1 MLDQMQVFNE
11 YVMPA
16 TIETLDQ
23 LVDKFNSASA
33 GAIRLTTQ
41 GFDGDFFQSSFFA
54 SLHSAQRR
62 VDRYGTNSAVSTTDL
77 TQHKGVSVK
86 VAGGFG
92 PILFEPSQLTWLQ
105 KPTAEGIA
113 VISQNFAEIILKDQ
127 LNTAILALVAAIS
140 NHSNATYNAATAVSP
155 AQGVGPRALNKA
167 HAKFGD
173 HSGTIVAEVMT
184 GSVFHKFVDQALV
197 NSNRLFQANNVQV
210 VDILGRPYIVTDAP
224 GLYEDR
230 SPGNDYEKILGLTDS
245 AAVVSDGGDVITNV
259 MTTNGKERI
268 ETTFQADYSFEL
280 GLKGYAWD
288 MTNGGKSPT
297 DAELG
302 TGSNW
307 DIVTTSIKHTAGVI
321 AIGDAVA
328 VATPGTN
335 NGTVF

>member
-1 MLDQMQVFNE
+1 MLDQMQVFND

-23 LVDKFNSASA
+23 LVDKFNAASA

-41 GFDGDFFQSSFFA
+41 GFSGDFFQASFFA

-62 VDRYGTNSAVSTTDL
+62 VDRYGTNSAVATTDL
-77 TQHKGVSVK
+77 TQTKGVSVK

-92 PILFEPSQLTWLQ
+92 PVLFEPSQLTWLQ

-127 LNTAILALVAAIS
+127 LNSAILALVSAIG
-140 NHSNATYNAATAVSP
+140 NQPAATYNAATANSP
-155 AQGVGPRALNKA
+155 PLGVGQRALNKA
-167 HAKFGD
+167 HARFGD

-184 GSVFHKFVDQALV
+184 GSVFHKLIDQALT
-197 NSNRLFQANNVQV
+197 NENRLFTASNVRV
-210 VDILGRPYIVTDAP
+210 VDILGRPFIITDAP
-224 GLYEDR
+224 ALLEER
-230 SPGNDYEKILGLTDS
+230 SPSHDYEKILGLTDS
-245 AAVVSDGGDVITNV
+245 AAIVSDGGDVITNV

-288 MTNGGKSPT
+288 MQNGGKSPT

-307 DIVTTSIKHTAGVI
+307 DLVVGSIKHSAGVL
-321 AIGDAVA
+321 AVGDAFV
-328 VATPGTN
+328 TPTGE
-335 NGTVF
+335 TVF